1 MGDCSSTSHCNPCG
15 PDFNA
20 INQLAVMSAAYA
32 RNAQTYSVN
41 AANAANEA
49 ENILEDFQSLYLGAF
64 AEAPVGPHETGA
76 LYWNLGN
83 NTMYV
88 WDGTAWIANGNFN
101 EFTNFSLP
109 YTTTLGV
116 ANFVTGQEYEIVT
129 VGNTNWTG
137 IGAASATVG
146 VRFTKNAVAATGT
159 GTARLTRDL
168 NTRFAD
174 VVNVKDFGAVGDGV
188 ADDTA
193 AIQAAVTTGKW
204 CFIPRGK
211 YRITSEIVFTKG
223 SGLIGESFYIQQFYT
238 NTPASGQL
246 SEIFYDGLLS
256 SNTCILRL
264 STQAVGVLPTFASNE
279 SNNLTNTIVKNIYLN
294 GNSKADFG
302 LYSARNGF
310 GSIFE
315 NIIVSNTNNR
325 GFFFGE
331 FWSSSVSKCVASFNN
346 GSGFSIGE
354 NLFGWSTGN
363 IVNAIE
369 FDNLIA
375 YKNGRSATYNDAT
388 APTSGVGF
396 FIGVNRSCVF
406 TNIVAELNYG
416 AGLYVSPRSGPT
428 LINGVYVEDNCH
440 YDPVT
445 DSASNTG
452 TAYSSGA
459 ASKPWGMVGF
469 NRKDATGDTILIRI
483 NTFLGA
489 SPGARMQAVK
499 LTGSK
504 SGGYVISPTEGWL
517 FQSLW
522 GISDFDS
529 DFSEYELQYAQKAL
543 TDTNPLNFDLTSYLP
558 TYGIPE
564 SILSSQ
570 TTIYAGHAKTG
581 KGDGRSI
588 SDLCTLEQAISIARV
603 CENIDTINISSMTST
618 SLGYGKAL
626 NGVGITRK
634 ITIDG
639 GSVARINNDSVSN
652 FSLYLENW
660 NFLELKNLLVLE
672 RVSIRDSYVIL
683 NNIALIITGAN
694 NLVVPAVNA
703 INSKLEING
712 TSVINTST
720 STSATKMGI
729 GIYNNSHVS
738 FNNSSAGTIASYTNG
753 YAINFFEGS
762 GIARISTTTATAT
775 WAGNA
780 NVNRATD
787 GGAGVVIATNG
798 LNP

>member
-1 MGDCSSTSHCNPCG
+1 MSLIKA
-15 PDFNA
+15 NA
-20 INQLAVMSAAYA
+20 VQIGQSGTATQNFTLAVPSSPDGTIKLARGNAGATTQDVLSVDASGNINGLVKSTGSSAA
-32 RNAQTYSVN
+32 RTL
-41 AANAANEA
+41 AN
-49 ENILEDFQSLYLGAF
+49 
-64 AEAPVGPHETGA
+64 
-76 LYWNLGN
+76 
-83 NTMYV
+83 
-88 WDGTAWIANGNFN
+88 
-101 EFTNFSLP
+101 
-109 YTTTLGV
+109 
-116 ANFVTGQEYEIVT
+116 
-129 VGNTNWTG
+129 
-137 IGAASATVG
+137 
-146 VRFTKNAVAATGT
+146 
-159 GTARLTRDL
+159 
-168 NTRFAD
+168 RFAD
-174 VVNVKDFGAVGDGV
+174 VVNVLDFIPESEH
-188 ADDTA
+188 A
-193 AIQAAVTTGKW
+193 AIKAGTSTYDATANIQEAINTQKW

-211 YRITSEIVFTKG
+211 YRITSEIVFKKG
-223 SGLIGESFYIQQFYT
+223 SGLIGESFYIQQFYS

-246 SEIFYDGLLS
+246 SEIFYDGSPS
-256 SNTCILRL
+256 SNCILRL
-264 STQAVGVLPTFASNE
+264 STQAVGVLPVFSSNE

-469 NRKDATGDTILIRI
+469 NRKDATGDTILTRI

-489 SPGARMQAVK
+489 SPGSRMQAVK
-499 LTGSK
+499 LTGST

-564 SILSSQ
+564 SILSSL
-570 TTIYAGHAKTG
+570 TTIFAGHAKTG

-672 RVSIRDSYVIL
+672 RVSIRDSNVIL
-683 NNIALIITGAN
+683 NNIALIRTGAN

-780 NVNRATD
+780 NVNRATN